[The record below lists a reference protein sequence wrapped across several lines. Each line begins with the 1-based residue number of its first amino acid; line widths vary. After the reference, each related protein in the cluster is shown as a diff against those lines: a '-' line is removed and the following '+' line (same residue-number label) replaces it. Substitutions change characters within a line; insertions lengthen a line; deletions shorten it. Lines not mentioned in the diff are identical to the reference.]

1 MVEKPCDGNPVEEGR
16 ELKDAG
22 ETAPARSLTVS
33 SNADGTVSVVLDRR
47 IAESKTVDKLV
58 GPCQDKE

>member
-1 MVEKPCDGNPVEEGR
+1 MPGNP
-16 ELKDAG
+16 
-22 ETAPARSLTVS
+22 APARSLTVS
-33 SNADGTVSVVLDRR
+33 GNADGTVSVVLDRR